1 MQAPEG
7 YLRQLTE
14 GGQLPCNSKKKKK
27 KKTFLDS
34 KPSVQLSRRQA
45 RWQEFLS
52 RFDFK
57 WEYRKGV
64 LMLLTLSV
72 AALHCSIT

>member
-27 KKTFLDS
+27 KKNL
-34 KPSVQLSRRQA
+34 PGQQA
-45 RWQEFLS
+45 FCAVE
-52 RFDFK
+52 
-57 WEYRKGV
+57 
-64 LMLLTLSV
+64 
-72 AALHCSIT
+72 